1 MISQLNYDLLSN
13 NNNILIPNQSIIPQI
28 IQEIPNDINNINTL
42 YPYNFN
48 QNQNYNYPSSNQLID
63 NVQFLNNN
71 INITN
76 ENNNIADTPWSQ
88 MNLTYEEYEKKC
100 IKEENRKK
108 QEEFRKMLDEQRVQ
122 KLNNKKKIII

>member
-88 MNLTYEEYEKKC
+88 MNLTYEE
-100 IKEENRKK
+100 
-108 QEEFRKMLDEQRVQ
+108 
-122 KLNNKKKIII
+122 

>member
-63 NVQFLNNN
+63 NVQFLYNN

-88 MNLTYEEYEKKC
+88 MNLTYEE
-100 IKEENRKK
+100 
-108 QEEFRKMLDEQRVQ
+108 
-122 KLNNKKKIII
+122 